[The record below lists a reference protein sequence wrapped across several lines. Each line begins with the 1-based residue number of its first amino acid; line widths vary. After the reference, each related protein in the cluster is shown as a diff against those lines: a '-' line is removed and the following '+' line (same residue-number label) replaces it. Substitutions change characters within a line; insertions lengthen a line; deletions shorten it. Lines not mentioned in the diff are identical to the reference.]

1 MPDTPEASA
10 QQTLL
15 SFDYGRR
22 RIGIAVG
29 QAVTGSA
36 SPLAVASN
44 GKNGPDWRL
53 IGRCID
59 EWRPDR
65 LLVGLPLLADG
76 TRGDVA
82 DEAQHF
88 AAELGRFAI
97 PVECVDERYT
107 SREATERLK
116 RQRAA
121 GRRRVRKEHV
131 DAAAAVLIAERWLRG
146 ERLTD

>member
-1 MPDTPEASA
+1 MPDTPKARA
-10 QQTLL
+10 PQTLL

-29 QAVTGSA
+29 QQVTGSA
-36 SPLAVASN
+36 SPLAVAGN
-44 GKNGPDWRL
+44 GENGPDWRL

-65 LLVGLPLLADG
+65 LLVGMPLLADG
-76 TRGDVA
+76 TPGDVA
-82 DEAQHF
+82 SEAKGF
-88 AAELGRFAI
+88 AQALGRFGI
-97 PVECVDERYT
+97 PVECVDERHT
-107 SREATERLK
+107 SQEAAERLK

-131 DAAAAVLIAERWLRG
+131 DAAAAVLIAERWLQG
-146 ERLTD
+146 ERLD

>member
-1 MPDTPEASA
+1 MPDTPEAPS

-29 QAVTGSA
+29 QQVTGSA
-36 SPLAVASN
+36 SPLAIASN
-44 GKNGPDWRL
+44 GENGPDWRL

-65 LLVGLPLLADG
+65 LLVGMPLLADG
-76 TRGDVA
+76 TPGDVA
-82 DEAQHF
+82 NEAKRF
-88 AAELGRFAI
+88 AEALGRFSI
-97 PVECVDERYT
+97 PIECVDERHT
-107 SREATERLK
+107 SREASERLK

-131 DAAAAVLIAERWLRG
+131 DATAAVLIAERWLQG
-146 ERLTD
+146 ERLD